1 MITVKAMNVREES
14 NDIEVIKQIAEYE
27 MKNLNSIALYNSLVE
42 WGKGNED
49 IHTETLNRAL
59 NILNKVVLEDY
70 RDQFVIR
77 IPKGEKFYRARAV
90 KAEDYGELGIE
101 LVPTSNRL
109 HGFNREGSKE
119 PPKEKAKAGRLSY
132 NNERALYLAT
142 DEATAC
148 SEVKPEI
155 RQLISVATF
164 ISEEE
169 LEIIDFSKLK
179 YTRPLNIYDDKYSVD
194 IRSFLG
200 KVRALFVEPI
210 YDGDYCVTQKITKY
224 FREKG
229 YQGFKYASFYAKGDN
244 YTFFREN
251 MKKFK
256 WESSRIVIN
265 YAVANLFLSMDKV
278 EDYADIQ
285 NTEKIEKEVSV
296 ETRAKLF
303 EQTKK
308 KFCEEAKNYE

>member
-1 MITVKAMNVREES
+1 MDVRAKN
-14 NDIEVIKQIAEYE
+14 NDIEALKQAAEYE
-27 MKNLNSIALYNSLVE
+27 MRNLTSIALYNSLVE

-77 IPKGEKFYRARAV
+77 IPKGERFYRARAV
-90 KAEDYGELGIE
+90 EEKEYGELGIG

-109 HGFNREGSKE
+109 YGFNRKGSKE

-132 NNERALYLAT
+132 NSEPALYLAT

-148 SEVKPEI
+148 SEVKSDI

-164 ISEEE
+164 IAEEE

-179 YTRPLNIYDDKYSVD
+179 YTRPLNTYDDKYGAD
-194 IRSFLG
+194 IRNFLG
-200 KVRALFVEPI
+200 KVRSLFIEPI
-210 YDGDYCVTQKITKY
+210 YDGEYCVTQKIAKY

-244 YTFFREN
+244 YTFFQEN
-251 MKKFK
+251 IKKFK

-278 EDYADIQ
+278 EDCVDIR
-285 NTEKIEKEVSV
+285 NTENIEKEVSV
-296 ETRAKLF
+296 ETRAKLL

-308 KFCEEAKNYE
+308 KFCEEAKKI

>member
-1 MITVKAMNVREES
+1 MN
-14 NDIEVIKQIAEYE
+14 
-27 MKNLNSIALYNSLVE
+27 
-42 WGKGNED
+42 G
-49 IHTETLNRAL
+49 
-59 NILNKVVLEDY
+59 
-70 RDQFVIR
+70 
-77 IPKGEKFYRARAV
+77 
-90 KAEDYGELGIE
+90 
-101 LVPTSNRL
+101 
-109 HGFNREGSKE
+109 
-119 PPKEKAKAGRLSY
+119 AKAGRLSY

-148 SEVKPEI
+148 SEVKQEI

-251 MKKFK
+251 MKKVK